1 MPEPEKPIPRA
12 YTPEEL
18 RGRMLD
24 HIRLMV
30 EYWATLPGL
39 DTHSRCDGVAFS
51 ILTMIDGS
59 ADQPPMML
67 MALSSDED
75 VQYHLEKGENWV
87 ENGTLLN
94 EDVMLHEEYNSP
106 EREAR
111 AREIIASAN
120 LNPKKSDPEAD
131 AQS

>member
-1 MPEPEKPIPRA
+1 MPDKTTPRA

-18 RGRMLD
+18 RGRVLD

-59 ADQPPMML
+59 ADQPPMAL
-67 MALSSDED
+67 VALSSDED
-75 VQYHLEKGENWV
+75 KQYSVEKGENWV
-87 ENGTLLN
+87 EHGTVIN

-106 EREAR
+106 EREQR

-120 LNPKKSDPEAD
+120 LSGAKPAPEAD
-131 AQS
+131 DLK

>member
-1 MPEPEKPIPRA
+1 MSQTENPTPRA

-18 RGRMLD
+18 RGRVLD

-59 ADQPPMML
+59 ADQPPMAL
-67 MALSSDED
+67 VALSSDED
-75 VQYHLEKGENWV
+75 KQYYVEKGENWV
-87 ENGTLLN
+87 KHGTVIN
-94 EDVMLHEEYNSP
+94 DDVMLHEEYNSP
-106 EREAR
+106 EREQR
-111 AREIIASAN
+111 ARDIIASI
-120 LNPKKSDPEAD
+120 PKSDVGTKGA
-131 AQS
+131 

>member
-1 MPEPEKPIPRA
+1 MPDKPTPRA

-18 RGRMLD
+18 RGRVLD

-59 ADQPPMML
+59 ADQPPM
-67 MALSSDED
+67 ALVAIASDD
-75 VQYHLEKGENWV
+75 DKQYSVEKGENWV
-87 ENGTLLN
+87 EHGTVIN
-94 EDVMLHEEYNSP
+94 DDVMLHEEYNSP
-106 EREAR
+106 EREQR

-120 LNPKKSDPEAD
+120 LSGAKPAPEAED
-131 AQS
+131 LK